1 MAGLGGAAEGTL
13 KEGLMLESN
22 MFIGCCCSVFLSL
35 YLFVW
40 CVTLGV
46 SCSYSCN
53 ICISVFLKTYY
64 NRGGATKTVG
74 HYITGWLYD
83 NILAEQYGAV

>member
-46 SCSYSCN
+46 SCIYSRN